1 MRLICKFI
9 GGENETRRLINTRFR
24 EGIGK
29 TQEGEAIYISKK
41 ENIDFAPLI
50 ELCEEYIEELIM
62 EGSAYNYENKAFET
76 AVECIYGPQVWDW
89 YEENGFG

>member
-1 MRLICKFI
+1 MKLEDLSTQDLEK
-9 GGENETRRLINTRFR
+9 ELEKRRKAKLH
-24 EGIGK
+24 
-29 TQEGEAIYISKK
+29 ISKK

-62 EGSAYNYENKAFET
+62 EGSAYSYENKAFET